1 MPARVREGIDVALF
15 TDLQVLTPAAW
26 LDFTAHIES
35 MLAAGRRDSALVL
48 WESVVEIFHVGSP
61 SGAVL
66 QSPTMPPLRRIPCT
80 EVPCS
85 RCERRLGG
93 FRLPWVGTWTRRA
106 VVVQTGATPQ
116 SAWDAY
122 HANPAT
128 FDLLGLQMV
137 RSQLDREAISPAH
150 VDRLSTRLAYDRD
163 GIPWSHAVAVF
174 RIWQAGRCA
183 WREPTRVGC
192 PQAGQAELIQAGAL
206 LRHLLGATE
215 IDEPFIPPY
224 RLMCCCPTWSVCLS
238 CDRSVCEDGCI
249 WTFQC
254 PLCMG
259 SSSSE

>member
-1 MPARVREGIDVALF
+1 MLPCLRTCRYS
-15 TDLQVLTPAAW
+15 PAAW

-93 FRLPWVGTWTRRA
+93 LRLPWVGTWTRRA

-150 VDRLSTRLAYDRD
+150 VDRLFTRLAYDRD
-163 GIPWSHAVAVF
+163 GIPWSHATRF
-174 RIWQAGRCA
+174 QDLAGGTPC
-183 WREPTRVGC
+183 
-192 PQAGQAELIQAGAL
+192 LAGANPRRMSSGWASRAHPSRSASSAPSRSDRTALHPSL
-206 LRHLLGATE
+206 LPHVLLSHSV
-215 IDEPFIPPY
+215 
-224 RLMCCCPTWSVCLS
+224 RLSVL
-238 CDRSVCEDGCI
+238 RSIGV
-249 WTFQC
+249 
-254 PLCMG
+254 
-259 SSSSE
+259 